1 MPDVPDAVALVLSV
15 VAGLAVAPFLTA
27 LIEQVPEK
35 RPVAWPRPA
44 AHPPVLF
51 WLRQPADRG
60 EAVEAGADGPA
71 APAESDAPEPVA
83 AEGGGDPSV
92 ADAGGDTGDEVAD
105 EPEGPDEDR
114 EPEARG
120 GPLPRR
126 MGLAVELLAPVL
138 FALAVV
144 RFGASWVV
152 PPFCLLFAALLVVS
166 VIDIQHYRIPDRIVF
181 PALGLSLPLIVVVS
195 LGLGYPDSITYALI
209 GAGVYFLLLFLAH
222 LVYPAGMGFGDV
234 KLALLM
240 GLYLG
245 WIAPDGIRAFTL
257 VLFALMIGCLLGVLV
272 GGVLALVRRKNA
284 AFPFGP
290 ALAASTILAV
300 LFSQQLL
307 GTS

>member
-1 MPDVPDAVALVLSV
+1 MPDVSDALALALSV
-15 VAGLAVAPFLTA
+15 VAGVLVAPFLTT
-27 LIEQVPEK
+27 LVEEVPLK
-35 RPVAWPRPA
+35 RPVRWPGLA
-44 AHPPVLF
+44 EHPPILY
-51 WLRQPADRG
+51 WLRPPVDRSEVAGAGPEPVVDGGPDEPASD
-60 EAVEAGADGPA
+60 EPASDGADG
-71 APAESDAPEPVA
+71 ELD
-83 AEGGGDPSV
+83 G
-92 ADAGGDTGDEVAD
+92 
-105 EPEGPDEDR
+105 DR

-126 MGLAVELLAPVL
+126 WGFAVEVLTPVL

-152 PPFCLLFAALLVVS
+152 PPFCVLFAALLVVS
-166 VIDIQHYRIPDRIVF
+166 VIDVQHYRIPDRVVF
-181 PALGLSLPLIVVVS
+181 PALGISLLLIVVVS
-195 LGLGYPDSITYALI
+195 LGYGEPEAIVHALI
-209 GAGVYFLLLFLAH
+209 GAAAYFLLLFVAH

-245 WIAPDGIRAFTL
+245 WIAPDGIRAVTL

-307 GTS
+307 GTA